1 MMLYDDFRKEKM
13 DALKNKDK
21 LKNKVITNILS
32 DLTYIK
38 KELQQEPTEADT
50 IKVVSKQIKQLKET
64 LELSK
69 DRPDSVE
76 ELKKEL
82 AILEQY
88 MPEQMSETEI
98 EKTLQQLLLDKGIE
112 TTAKNKGIIMKESM
126 AALAG
131 KADGKTISQVV
142 TRLLQ

>member
-1 MMLYDDFRKEKM
+1 MLYDDFRKEKM
-13 DALKNKDK
+13 VALKSKDK
-21 LKNKVITNILS
+21 VKNKVITNILS

-38 KELQQEPTEADT
+38 KELQQEPTEADS

-64 LELSK
+64 MELSK
-69 DRPDSVE
+69 DRPDALE
-76 ELKKEL
+76 EMKIEL

-88 MPEQMSETEI
+88 MPEQLSEADI
-98 EKTLQQLLLDKGIE
+98 EKAIQDLLTNKGIE
-112 TTAKNKGIIMKESM
+112 AVAKNKGIIMKESM

-142 TRLLQ
+142 GRLLQ

>member
-1 MMLYDDFRKEKM
+1 MLYDDFRKEKM
-13 DALKNKDK
+13 VALKSKDK
-21 LKNKVITNILS
+21 VKNKVITNILS

-38 KELQQEPTEADT
+38 KELQQEPTEADS

-64 LELSK
+64 MELSK
-69 DRPDSVE
+69 DRPDALE
-76 ELKKEL
+76 EMKIEL

-88 MPEQMSETEI
+88 MPEQMSEADI
-98 EKTLQQLLLDKGIE
+98 EKAIQNLLTNKGIE
-112 TTAKNKGIIMKESM
+112 AIAKNKGIIMKESM

-142 TRLLQ
+142 GRLLQ